1 MIIKKI
7 IISNIHREVLVA
19 ATLQPR
25 LDQAELARSQLTH
38 SGLPIPSSFRCFSDT
53 TTGAWARND

>member
-1 MIIKKI
+1 MLD
-7 IISNIHREVLVA
+7 V

-25 LDQAELARSQLTH
+25 LDQAELARSQLTQ

-53 TTGAWARND
+53 TTGAWARNDYYFFSENI